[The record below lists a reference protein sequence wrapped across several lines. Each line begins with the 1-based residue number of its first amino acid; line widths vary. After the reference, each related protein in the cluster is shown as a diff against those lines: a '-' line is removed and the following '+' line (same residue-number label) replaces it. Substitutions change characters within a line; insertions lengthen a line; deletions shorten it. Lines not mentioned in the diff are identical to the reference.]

1 MMEKTTIGGTTY
13 DSIGSSSSNLLLK
26 CNGTAR
32 IQWGNKLIDLIKN
45 GKIASNGTNEQIFII
60 SDESQM
66 KSDGIYILNTGES
79 SQLLVYKNKQKYNLT
94 ESNLYIS
101 ATNKQNITV
110 DQKQQ
115 ALENIGIYYNTL
127 EEVENTKIQNGIVY
141 VIDSKTLY
149 TIKDGLIEEFEA
161 KLQTITVEEQT
172 DQGNKINN
180 SVEIVLSIKDED
192 YIILSNDIIKINNSV
207 YVKDNAQICSENY
220 SSDKGY
226 CLSIINGESHLD
238 VDTINIRKGNS
249 SFFVRGMII
258 MYSGI
263 NDIPEGWAI
272 CDGNEYVY
280 NGVATITPNLTNRF
294 IKAVSNINEIGP
306 IDNEQLNV
314 NNELYLSKEHLPYH
328 THSHKHTFS
337 KDVSGNID
345 QNQYSLEMDQCV
357 SDVSGDG
364 VSEVTYKNYGNDL
377 QTNTNSAQ
385 FQINVSG
392 DTSDEIENEQI
403 WENNPIKIEP
413 NYYSLIFIMKL

>member
-1 MMEKTTIGGTTY
+1 MMEKTIIGGTTY
-13 DSIGSSSSNLLLK
+13 ESIGSSSSNLLLK

-45 GKIASNGTNEQIFII
+45 GKIASDGANEQIFII
-60 SDESQM
+60 SDESQI
-66 KSDGIYILNTGES
+66 KSDGIYILNSGES

-127 EEVENTKIQNGIVY
+127 EEVENAKIQNGIVY

-161 KLQTITVEEQT
+161 KLQTITVEEQI
-172 DQGNKINN
+172 DQGNRINN

-192 YIILSNDIIKINNSV
+192 YIILSNDKITINKPVYIKDV
-207 YVKDNAQICSENY
+207 VKLCSEGY

-226 CLSIINGESHLD
+226 CLSINNGKSCLD
-238 VDTINIRKGNS
+238 VDTINVREGISS
-249 SFFVRGMII
+249 SFTRGMIV
-258 MYSGI
+258 MFSGI
-263 NDIPEGWAI
+263 NRIPEGWAI
-272 CDGNEYVY
+272 CDGNEYTY
-280 NGVATITPNLTNRF
+280 NGVTSKTPNLINRF
-294 IKAVSNINEIGP
+294 IKAVSTVEEIGP
-306 IDNEQLNV
+306 I
-314 NNELYLSKEHLPYH
+314 NNEDLDENGKLILNKEHLPYH

-337 KDVSGNID
+337 KDVSGDINQD
-345 QNQYSLEMDQCV
+345 QYSLKKSQCV
-357 SDVSGDG
+357 SEVDGDG
-364 VSEVTYKNYGNDL
+364 VSEVTYKNYGHDL
-377 QTNTNSAQ
+377 QTNANSTQ
-385 FQINVSG
+385 IQINVSG
-392 DTSDEIENEQI
+392 DTSNEIEIEQN
-403 WENNPIKIEP
+403 WENTSINIEP

>member
-1 MMEKTTIGGTTY
+1 MMEKTIIGGTTY
-13 DSIGSSSSNLLLK
+13 ESIGSSSSNLLLK

-45 GKIASNGTNEQIFII
+45 GKIASSGANEQIFII
-60 SDESQM
+60 SDESQI

-79 SQLLVYKNKQKYNLT
+79 SQFLVYKNKQKYNLT

-115 ALENIGIYYNTL
+115 ALENIGMYYNTL
-127 EEVENTKIQNGIVY
+127 EEVENAKIQNGIVY

-180 SVEIVLSIKDED
+180 SVEIVLSVKDKD
-192 YIILSNDIIKINNSV
+192 YIILSNNIIKINNSV
-207 YVKDNAQICSENY
+207 HVKDDAQICSENY

-226 CLSIINGESHLD
+226 CLSIINGKSHLE
-238 VDTINIRKGNS
+238 VDSINIREGISS
-249 SFFVRGMII
+249 SFIRGMIV

-280 NGVATITPNLTNRF
+280 NGITTVTPNLTNRF
-294 IKAVSNINEIGP
+294 IKAVSTVEEIGP
-306 IDNEQLNV
+306 VDNEDLNENGKLV
-314 NNELYLSKEHLPYH
+314 LTKEHLPYH
-328 THSHKHTFS
+328 THTHKHSFS
-337 KDVSGNID
+337 ENVSSNIN
-345 QNQYSLEMDQCV
+345 QNQYSPKSINGVE
-357 SDVSGDG
+357 DVEGADS
-364 VSEVTYKNYGNDL
+364 VTYEKYISEFQTSINPTQVQFNMSGN
-377 QTNTNSAQ
+377 
-385 FQINVSG
+385 
-392 DTSDEIENEQI
+392 TSNEIEDEQT
-403 WENNPIKIEP
+403 WENNPINIEP

>member
-45 GKIASNGTNEQIFII
+45 GKIASGGANEQIFII
-60 SDESQM
+60 SDESQI

-101 ATNKQNITV
+101 TTNKQNITV

-127 EEVENTKIQNGIVY
+127 EEVENAKIQNGIVY

-161 KLQTITVEEQT
+161 KLQTITVEEQIN
-172 DQGNKINN
+172 QGNKINN
-180 SVEIVLSIKDED
+180 SVEIVLSIKDKD
-192 YIILSNDIIKINNSV
+192 YIILSNDIIRINNSV

-238 VDTINIRKGNS
+238 IDTITVRKENS

-294 IKAVSNINEIGP
+294 IKAVSNINEIGS
-306 IDNEQLNV
+306 IDNEQLNT

-345 QNQYSLEMDQCV
+345 QNQYSLKKNQAV
-357 SDVSGDG
+357 SEVDGDG
-364 VSEVTYKNYGNDL
+364 VSEVTYKNYGDDL

-392 DTSDEIENEQI
+392 DTSNEIENEQI

>member
-45 GKIASNGTNEQIFII
+45 GKIASSGANEQIFII
-60 SDESQM
+60 SDESQI

-101 ATNKQNITV
+101 TTNKQNITV

-127 EEVENTKIQNGIVY
+127 EEVENAKIQNGIVY

-161 KLQTITVEEQT
+161 KLQTITVEEQI

-180 SVEIVLSIKDED
+180 SVEIVLSIKDKD
-192 YIILSNDIIKINNSV
+192 YIILSNDIIRINNSV
-207 YVKDNAQICSENY
+207 YVKDDVQICSENY

-226 CLSIINGESHLD
+226 CLSIVNGESHLD

-249 SFFVRGMII
+249 SFFTRGMII

-272 CDGNEYVY
+272 CDGSEHVY
-280 NGVATITPNLTNRF
+280 NGVTVVTPNLTNRF
-294 IKAVSNINEIGP
+294 IKAVSNVNEIGFVN
-306 IDNEQLNV
+306 NEQLNE
-314 NNELYLSKEHLPYH
+314 NNELYLSKEHLPQH

-337 KDVSGNID
+337 KDVSAD
-345 QNQYSLEMDQCV
+345 VSQNQYSLKKNQAV
-357 SDVSGDG
+357 SEVDGDG
-364 VSEVTYKNYGNDL
+364 VSEVTYKNYGDDL

-392 DTSDEIENEQI
+392 DTSNEIENEQV

>member
-45 GKIASNGTNEQIFII
+45 GKIASGGANEQIFII
-60 SDESQM
+60 SDESQI

-127 EEVENTKIQNGIVY
+127 EEVENAKIQNGIVY

-161 KLQTITVEEQT
+161 KLQTITVEEQI

-180 SVEIVLSIKDED
+180 SVEIVLSIKDKD
-192 YIILSNDIIKINNSV
+192 YIILSNDIIRINNSV
-207 YVKDNAQICSENY
+207 YVKDDVQICSENY

-226 CLSIINGESHLD
+226 CLSIVNGESHLD

-249 SFFVRGMII
+249 SFFTRGMII

-272 CDGNEYVY
+272 CDGSEHVY
-280 NGVATITPNLTNRF
+280 NGVTVVTPNLTNRF
-294 IKAVSNINEIGP
+294 IKAVSNINEIGFVN
-306 IDNEQLNV
+306 NEQLNE
-314 NNELYLSKEHLPYH
+314 NNELYLSKEHLPQH

-337 KDVSGNID
+337 KDVSAD
-345 QNQYSLEMDQCV
+345 VSQNQYSLKKNQAV
-357 SDVSGDG
+357 SEVDGDG
-364 VSEVTYKNYGNDL
+364 VSEVTYKNYGDDL

-385 FQINVSG
+385 VQINVSG
-392 DTSDEIENEQI
+392 DTSNEIENEQV

>member
-45 GKIASNGTNEQIFII
+45 GKIASGGANEQIFII
-60 SDESQM
+60 SDESQI

-79 SQLLVYKNKQKYNLT
+79 SQFLVYKNKQKYNLT

-127 EEVENTKIQNGIVY
+127 EEVENAKIQNGIVY

-149 TIKDGLIEEFEA
+149 TIKNGLIEEFEA
-161 KLQTITVEEQT
+161 KLQTITVEEQI

-180 SVEIVLSIKDED
+180 SVEIVLSIKDKD
-192 YIILSNDIIKINNSV
+192 YIILSNDIIRINNSV

-238 VDTINIRKGNS
+238 IDTINVRKENS

-306 IDNEQLNV
+306 IDNEQLNT
-314 NNELYLSKEHLPYH
+314 NNELYLSKEHLPHH

-345 QNQYSLEMDQCV
+345 QNQYSLKKNQAV
-357 SDVSGDG
+357 SEVDGDG
-364 VSEVTYKNYGNDL
+364 VSEVTYKNYGDDL

-392 DTSDEIENEQI
+392 DTSNEIENEQV

>member
-1 MMEKTTIGGTTY
+1 MMEKTIIGGTTY
-13 DSIGSSSSNLLLK
+13 ESIGSSSSNLLLK

-45 GKIASNGTNEQIFII
+45 GKIASSGANEQIFII
-60 SDESQM
+60 SDESQI

-115 ALENIGIYYNTL
+115 ALENIGMYYNTL
-127 EEVENTKIQNGIVY
+127 EEVENAKIQNGIVY

-161 KLQTITVEEQT
+161 KLQTITVEEQI

-180 SVEIVLSIKDED
+180 SVEIVLSIKDKD
-192 YIILSNDIIKINNSV
+192 YIILSNNIIKINNSV
-207 YVKDNAQICSENY
+207 YVKDDAQICSENY

-306 IDNEQLNV
+306 IDNEQLNI

-328 THSHKHTFS
+328 THFHKHTFS
-337 KDVSGNID
+337 KDISGNID
-345 QNQYSLEMDQCV
+345 QNQYLLKKNQAV
-357 SDVSGDG
+357 SDVDGDG
-364 VSEVTYKNYGNDL
+364 VSEVTYKNYGDDL

-392 DTSDEIENEQI
+392 DTSNEIENEQI

>member
-45 GKIASNGTNEQIFII
+45 GKIASGGANEQIFII
-60 SDESQM
+60 SDESQI

-127 EEVENTKIQNGIVY
+127 EEVENAKIQNGIVY

-161 KLQTITVEEQT
+161 KLQTITVEEQI

-180 SVEIVLSIKDED
+180 SVEIVLSIKDKD
-192 YIILSNDIIKINNSV
+192 YIILSNDIIRINNSV
-207 YVKDNAQICSENY
+207 YVKDDVQICSENY

-226 CLSIINGESHLD
+226 CLSIVNGESHLD

-249 SFFVRGMII
+249 SFFTRGMII

-272 CDGNEYVY
+272 CDGSEHVY
-280 NGVATITPNLTNRF
+280 NGVTVVTPNLTNRF
-294 IKAVSNINEIGP
+294 IKAVSNVNEIGFVN
-306 IDNEQLNV
+306 NEQLNE
-314 NNELYLSKEHLPYH
+314 NNELYLSKEHLPQH

-337 KDVSGNID
+337 KDVSAD
-345 QNQYSLEMDQCV
+345 VSQNQYSLKKNQAV
-357 SDVSGDG
+357 SEVDGDG
-364 VSEVTYKNYGNDL
+364 VSEVTYKNYGDDL

-385 FQINVSG
+385 VQINVSG
-392 DTSDEIENEQI
+392 DTSNEIENEQV

>member
-45 GKIASNGTNEQIFII
+45 GKIASGGANEQIFII
-60 SDESQM
+60 SDESQI

-79 SQLLVYKNKQKYNLT
+79 SQLLVCKNKQKYNLT

-127 EEVENTKIQNGIVY
+127 EEVENAKIQNGIVY

-161 KLQTITVEEQT
+161 KLQTITVEEQI

-180 SVEIVLSIKDED
+180 SVEIVLSIKDKD
-192 YIILSNDIIKINNSV
+192 YIILSNDIIRINNSV

-238 VDTINIRKGNS
+238 IDTINIRKENS

-306 IDNEQLNV
+306 IDNEQLNT
-314 NNELYLSKEHLPYH
+314 NNELYLSKEHLPHH

-345 QNQYSLEMDQCV
+345 QNQYSLKKNQAV
-357 SDVSGDG
+357 SEVDGDG
-364 VSEVTYKNYGNDL
+364 VSEVTYKNYGDDL

-392 DTSDEIENEQI
+392 DTSNEIENEQI